1 MTAIPFTRKMSPDE
15 AAAEAQDWQ
24 DPLPLTPHE
33 VGDPYPRDA
42 LPGPIKAVVQEVQ
55 GFIQAPTAL
64 VAASVLSALSAA
76 AQGLANVERDKGLVG
91 PCSLYFLS
99 IAESGERKS
108 AIDTTV
114 LAGIRAYE
122 AEEEENA
129 KGLRKI
135 HAAKFRS
142 WEAQVDGVVASIR
155 ADAKIGKPVGE
166 LESRL
171 TELELNKPQPVIVP
185 RALWDDTTTE
195 ALIAGM
201 ASNWPSAAII
211 SAEAGVVFGGHS
223 MKKDNLTG
231 GLATLNKLW
240 SGEPIRADR
249 KTEGASVI
257 LNSGRLTL
265 GLAVQESV
273 VRQFFEGSKGIA
285 RGSGFAARFLIGWPS
300 STQGTRFYKSMGT
313 TVATHR
319 FTERLKALIGQTDL
333 LVDGCDLKTISLS
346 PAGKAAWVDFHDRIE
361 RELLPDHEF
370 ADNKDSASKA
380 AENVARLACLFH
392 LFEHGPSGQISADH
406 VEAAAALVTWH
417 LFEAR
422 RFLGEIAQPADQIA
436 AERLDAWLLQQQ
448 GPVSATEIMHK
459 GPADTRKRAALDK
472 ALQELVACHRVR
484 VSKVGKSSIVS
495 VNPALRQGGQH
506 GAS

>member
-1 MTAIPFTRKMSPDE
+1 MSALPFTRKISPEE
-15 AAAEAQDWQ
+15 AAAAAAPDWE
-24 DPLPLTPHE
+24 DPLPLTEHE
-33 VGDPYPRDA
+33 VGDPYPLDA
-42 LPGPIKAVVQEVQ
+42 LPDPIKTTVQEVQ

-64 VAASVLSALSAA
+64 VASSVLSALSAA
-76 AQGLANVERDKGLVG
+76 AQGLANVQRDRGLSG

-108 AIDTTV
+108 AIDTSV
-114 LAGIRAYE
+114 LEGIRAYE
-122 AEEEENA
+122 AEEEESA

-142 WEAQVDGVVASIR
+142 WEAQVDGVTSSIR
-155 ADAKIGKPVGE
+155 ADAKGGKPVGE
-166 LESRL
+166 LESKL
-171 TELELNKPQPVIVP
+171 MQLEREKPAPVIVP

-223 MKKDNLTG
+223 MKRDNLTG

-265 GLAVQESV
+265 GLAVQQSV
-273 VRQFFEGSKGIA
+273 VRQFFESSKGIA
-285 RGSGFAARFLIGWPS
+285 RGSGFAARFLISWPA

-313 TVATHR
+313 TMATSK
-319 FTERLKALIGQTDL
+319 FTARLKAMIGATELLI
-333 LVDGCDLKTISLS
+333 DGCDLKTVPLS
-346 PAGKAAWVDFHDRIE
+346 PAGKAAWIKFHDRIE
-361 RELLPDHEF
+361 RELLPDREF
-370 ADNKDSASKA
+370 SDNKDSASKA

-392 LFEHGPSGQISADH
+392 LFEHGPSGQISAEH
-406 VEAAAALVTWH
+406 VESAAAIVTWH
-417 LFEAR
+417 LFEAK

-436 AERLDAWLLQQQ
+436 AERLDAWLLQQP
-448 GPVSATEIMHK
+448 GPVTAKAIMNK

-495 VNPALRQGGQH
+495 VNPALRQGG
-506 GAS
+506 

>member
-1 MTAIPFTRKMSPDE
+1 MSAIPFTRKISPEE
-15 AAAEAQDWQ
+15 AAAAAASDWE
-24 DPLPLTPHE
+24 DPLPLTEHE
-33 VGDPYPRDA
+33 VGDPYPLDA
-42 LPGPIKAVVQEVQ
+42 LPGPVKATVQEVQ

-114 LAGIRAYE
+114 LEGIRAYE
-122 AEEEENA
+122 IEEEESA

-135 HAAKFRS
+135 HAAKYRS
-142 WEAQVDGVVASIR
+142 WEAQVDGVTASIR
-155 ADAKIGKPVGE
+155 ADAKTGKPVGA
-166 LESRL
+166 LESKL
-171 TELELNKPQPVIVP
+171 MQLEREKPAPVIVP

-257 LNSGRLTL
+257 LNTGRLTL
-265 GLAVQESV
+265 GLAVQQSV
-273 VRQFFEGSKGIA
+273 VRQFFESSKGIA
-285 RGSGFAARFLIGWPS
+285 RGSGFAARFLISWPA

-313 TVATHR
+313 TMATHR
-319 FTERLKALIGQTDL
+319 FTVRLKDMIGATEL
-333 LVDGCDLKTISLS
+333 LVDGCNLKTVPLS
-346 PAGKAAWVDFHDRIE
+346 PAGKAAWVSFHDGIE
-361 RELLPDHEF
+361 GELLPDREF
-370 ADNKDSASKA
+370 SDNKDSASKA

-392 LFEHGPSGQISADH
+392 LFEHGPSGQISAEH
-406 VEAAAALVTWH
+406 VGAAAAIVTWH

-436 AERLDAWLLQQQ
+436 AERLDAWLLQQP
-448 GPVSATEIMHK
+448 GPVTAKAIMNK
-459 GPADTRKRAALDK
+459 GPTDTRKRAALDK

-495 VNPALRQGGQH
+495 VNPALRQGG
-506 GAS
+506 

>member
-1 MTAIPFTRKMSPDE
+1 MSALPFTRKLSPEE
-15 AAAEAQDWQ
+15 AAAAAAPDWD
-24 DPLPLTPHE
+24 DPLPLTEHE
-33 VGDPYPRDA
+33 EGDPYPLDA
-42 LPGPIKAVVQEVQ
+42 LPDPIKETVQEVQ

-76 AQGLANVERDKGLVG
+76 AQGLANVQRDKGLAG

-108 AIDTTV
+108 AIDTAV
-114 LAGIRAYE
+114 LAGIRKY
-122 AEEEENA
+122 EEEEEQNA

-135 HAAKFRS
+135 HAAKLRS

-155 ADAKIGKPVGE
+155 ADAKTGKPVGE

-171 TELELNKPQPVIVP
+171 TELERNKPAPVIVP

-223 MKKDNLTG
+223 MRKDNQVGSLSV
-231 GLATLNKLW
+231 LNKLW

-257 LNSGRLTL
+257 LNTGRLTL
-265 GLAVQESV
+265 GLAVQQSV
-273 VRQFFEGSKGIA
+273 VRQFFESSKGIA
-285 RGSGFAARFLIGWPS
+285 RGSGFAARFLISWPT
-300 STQGTRFYKSMGT
+300 STQGTRFYKSMAT
-313 TVATHR
+313 TVATLR
-319 FTERLKALIGQTDL
+319 FTERLKAMIGATEL
-333 LVDGCDLKTISLS
+333 LVDGCDLKTIPLS
-346 PAGKAAWVDFHDRIE
+346 PAGKAAWVTFHDGME
-361 RELLPDHEF
+361 RELLPDREF
-370 ADNKDSASKA
+370 SDNKDSASKA

-392 LFEHGPSGQISADH
+392 LFEHGPAGEIGADH
-406 VEAAAALVTWH
+406 VEAAAAIVTWH
-417 LFEAR
+417 LYEAR

-436 AERLDAWLLQQQ
+436 AERLDAWLLQQP
-448 GPVSATEIMHK
+448 GPVSARTVMRE
-459 GPADTRKRAALDK
+459 GPADTRKRSALDK
-472 ALQELVACHRVR
+472 ALQELTTCHRVR
-484 VSKVGKSSIVS
+484 VSKVGKSSFVS
-495 VNPALRQGGQH
+495 LNPALRQGG
-506 GAS
+506 

>member
-1 MTAIPFTRKMSPDE
+1 MSAVPFTRKLTPEE
-15 AAAEAQDWQ
+15 AAAAAGPEWE
-24 DPLPLTPHE
+24 DPLPLTEHE
-33 VGDPYPRDA
+33 EGDPYPLAA
-42 LPGPIKAVVQEVQ
+42 LPDPIKAVVQEVQ

-76 AQGLANVERDKGLVG
+76 GQGLANVQRDKGLVG

-108 AIDTTV
+108 AIDTAV
-114 LAGIRAYE
+114 LAGIREYE
-122 AEEEENA
+122 AEEAENA
-129 KGLRKI
+129 KGSRKI

-142 WEAQVDGVVASIR
+142 WEAQVEGVTSSIR
-155 ADAKIGKPVGE
+155 AEAKGGKPVGA
-166 LESRL
+166 LESKL
-171 TELELNKPQPVIVP
+171 MQLEREKPAPVIVP
-185 RALWDDTTTE
+185 RVLWDDTTTE

-265 GLAVQESV
+265 GLAVQQSV
-273 VRQFFEGSKGIA
+273 VRQFFESSKGIA
-285 RGSGFAARFLIGWPS
+285 RGSGFAARFMISWPA

-313 TVATHR
+313 TVAAHR
-319 FTERLKALIGQTDL
+319 FNTRLKTMIGATEL
-333 LVDGCDLKTISLS
+333 LVDGCDLKTVSLS
-346 PAGKAAWVDFHDRIE
+346 PEGKAAWVGFHDRIE
-361 RELLPDHEF
+361 SELLPDREF
-370 ADNKDSASKA
+370 SDNKDSASKS

-392 LFEHGPSGQISADH
+392 LFEHGPSGQISAEH
-406 VEAAAALVTWH
+406 VGAAAAIVTWH

-448 GPVSATEIMHK
+448 GPVSATTIMHK
-459 GPADTRKRAALDK
+459 GPADTRKRAQLDE

-495 VNPALRQGGQH
+495 VNPALRQGG
-506 GAS
+506 

>member
-1 MTAIPFTRKMSPDE
+1 MSAIPLTRKITAEE
-15 AAAEAQDWQ
+15 AAAEAPDWE
-24 DPLPLTPHE
+24 DPLPLTEHE
-33 VGDPYPRDA
+33 EGDPYPLAA
-42 LPGPIKAVVQEVQ
+42 LPDAIKAVVQEVQ

-76 AQGLANVERDKGLVG
+76 AQGLANVQRDTGLVG

-108 AIDTTV
+108 AIDTAV
-114 LAGIRAYE
+114 LEGIRAYE
-122 AEEEENA
+122 IEEEESA

-135 HAAKFRS
+135 HAAKYRS
-142 WEAQVDGVVASIR
+142 WEAQVDGVVSSIR
-155 ADAKIGKPVGE
+155 AEAKSGKPVGA
-166 LESRL
+166 LESKL
-171 TELELNKPQPVIVP
+171 MQLEREKPAPVIVP

-257 LNSGRLTL
+257 LNTGRLTL
-265 GLAVQESV
+265 GLAVQQSV
-273 VRQFFEGSKGIA
+273 VRQFFESSKGIA
-285 RGSGFAARFLIGWPS
+285 RGSGFAARFLISWPA

-319 FTERLKALIGQTDL
+319 FTERLKAMIGATEL
-333 LVDGCDLKTISLS
+333 LVDGCDLKTVPLS
-346 PAGKAAWVDFHDRIE
+346 PAGKSAWVSFHDRIE
-361 RELLPDHEF
+361 RELLPDREF
-370 ADNKDSASKA
+370 SDNKDSASKA

-392 LFEHGPSGQISADH
+392 LFENGPSGQISAEH
-406 VEAAAALVTWH
+406 VEAAAAIVTWH

-436 AERLDAWLLQQQ
+436 AERLDAWLLQQPR
-448 GPVSATEIMHK
+448 PVTAKAIMHK

-472 ALQELVACHRVR
+472 ALQELLACHRVR

-495 VNPALRQGGQH
+495 VNPALRQGG
-506 GAS
+506 

>member
-1 MTAIPFTRKMSPDE
+1 MSAIPFTRKLSPEE
-15 AAAEAQDWQ
+15 AAQDWQ
-24 DPLPLTPHE
+24 DPLPLTEHE
-33 VGDPYPRDA
+33 DGDPYPLEA
-42 LPGPIKAVVQEVQ
+42 LPIAIKAVVQEQQ

-76 AQGLANVERDKGLVG
+76 AQGLANVQRDRGLVG

-108 AIDTTV
+108 AIDTAV
-114 LAGIRAYE
+114 LAGIREYE
-122 AEEEENA
+122 VQEEANA

-135 HAAKFRS
+135 CAAKFRS
-142 WEAQVDGVVASIR
+142 WEAQVDGVTASIR
-155 ADAKIGKPVGE
+155 QEAKAGKSVGA
-166 LESRL
+166 LESKL
-171 TELELNKPQPVIVP
+171 TQLEREKPAPVIVT
-185 RALWDDTTTE
+185 RVLWDDTTTE

-201 ASNWPSAAII
+201 ASNWPAAAII

-223 MKKDNLTG
+223 MKRDNLTG

-257 LNSGRLTL
+257 LNTGRLTL
-265 GLAVQESV
+265 GLAVQQSV
-273 VRQFFEGSKGIA
+273 VQQFFESSKGIA
-285 RGSGFAARFLIGWPS
+285 RGSGFAARFLISWPA
-300 STQGTRFYKSMGT
+300 STQGTRFYQPMTS
-313 TVATHR
+313 TVATYR
-319 FTERLKALIGQTDL
+319 FSARLKEMVNKTAL
-333 LVDGCDLKTISLS
+333 LVDGCDLKTIPLS
-346 PAGKAAWVDFHDRIE
+346 PAGKTGWISFHDRIE
-361 RELLPDHEF
+361 SELLPDREF
-370 ADNKDSASKA
+370 HDNKDSASKS

-392 LFEHGPSGQISADH
+392 LFEHGPTGEISAEH
-406 VEAAAALVTWH
+406 VEAAAAIVSWH
-417 LFEAR
+417 LYEAR

-448 GPVSATEIMHK
+448 GPVSATTVMHK

-484 VSKVGKSSIVS
+484 VDKVGKSSTIT
-495 VNPALRQGGQH
+495 VNPSLRQGGQH
-506 GAS
+506 GIA

>member
-1 MTAIPFTRKMSPDE
+1 MSAIPFTRQLSAAE

-33 VGDPYPRDA
+33 VGDPYPLDA

-91 PCSLYFLS
+91 PCSLFFLS

-108 AIDTTV
+108 AIDTLV

-135 HAAKFRS
+135 HAAKLRS
-142 WEAQVDGVVASIR
+142 WEAQVDGVTSSIR
-155 ADAKIGKPVGE
+155 ADAKTGKPVGE
-166 LESRL
+166 LESKL
-171 TELELNKPQPVIVP
+171 MELERNKPQPVIVP

-211 SAEAGVVFGGHS
+211 SAEAGVIFGGHS
-223 MKKDNLTG
+223 MKRDNQTG
-231 GLATLNKLW
+231 SLATLNKLW
-240 SGEPIRADR
+240 SGEAVRADR

-285 RGSGFAARFLIGWPS
+285 RGSGFAARFLISWPA

-319 FTERLKALIGQTDL
+319 FAERLKAMIGQTRL
-333 LVDGCDLKTISLS
+333 LVDGCDLRIVPLS
-346 PAGKAAWVDFHDRIE
+346 PAGREAWVTFHDGIE

-392 LFEHGPSGQISADH
+392 LFEHGPSGEISMAH

-417 LFEAR
+417 LYEAR
-422 RFLGEIAQPADQIA
+422 RFLGEIALPADQIA
-436 AERLDAWLLQQQ
+436 AERLDAWLLQQP
-448 GPVSATEIMHK
+448 GPVSANTVMHK
-459 GPADTRKRAALDK
+459 GPVDTRKRSELDK

-484 VSKVGKSSIVS
+484 VDRVGRSSIII
-495 VNPALRQGGQH
+495 VNPALRR
-506 GAS
+506 A

>member
-1 MTAIPFTRKMSPDE
+1 MSAIPFVRQLSAAE
-15 AAAEAQDWQ
+15 AAAEAQAWE

-33 VGDPYPRDA
+33 EGDPYPLDA
-42 LPGPIKAVVQEVQ
+42 LPGPIKAVVEEVQ

-64 VAASVLSALSAA
+64 VSASVLTALSAA
-76 AQGLANVERDKGLVG
+76 AQGLADVERDKGLVG
-91 PCSLYFLS
+91 PCSMYFLS

-114 LAGIRAYE
+114 LAGVREYE
-122 AEEEENA
+122 AQEEESA

-135 HAAKFRS
+135 HAAKLRS
-142 WEAQVDGVVASIR
+142 WEAQVDGVTATIR
-155 ADAKIGKPVGE
+155 ADAKNGKPVGE
-166 LESRL
+166 LESKL
-171 TELELNKPQPVIVP
+171 MDLERNKPRPVIVP
-185 RALWDDTTTE
+185 RTLWDDCTTE

-223 MKKDNLTG
+223 MKKDNQVGALSV
-231 GLATLNKLW
+231 LNKLW

-265 GLAVQESV
+265 GLAVQQSV
-273 VRQFFEGSKGIA
+273 VRQFFESSKGIA
-285 RGSGFAARFLIGWPS
+285 RGSGFAARFLIGWPAT
-300 STQGTRFYKSMGT
+300 TQGTRFYKPMNS

-319 FTERLKALIGQTDL
+319 FTERLKALISQTEL
-333 LVDGCDLKTISLS
+333 LVDGCDLKIISLS
-346 PAGKAAWVDFHDRIE
+346 PAGKSAWIDFHDRIE

-380 AENVARLACLFH
+380 AENVARLACLLH
-392 LFEHGPSGQISADH
+392 LFEHGPSGEISADH
-406 VEAAAALVTWH
+406 VGSAAAIVTWH
-417 LFEAR
+417 LYEAR

-436 AERLDAWLLQQQ
+436 AERLDAWLLQQP
-448 GPVSATEIMHK
+448 GPVSATTIMHK

-484 VSKVGKSSIVS
+484 VTKVGKSSIVS
-495 VNPALRQGGQH
+495 VNPALGQGGH
-506 GAS
+506 RGAS